1 MITGNEVK
9 KLSHP
14 GTVGTRELTSWILVA
29 VLLSMLI
36 TIITVMAIKTIYTRK
51 ETASRDIDQPDISQ
65 DCKMEGN
72 PCYETVTLRQI
83 TASAHQA
90 HTHDYQE
97 IRQPI
102 S

>member
-1 MITGNEVK
+1 MVTGNEVK

-36 TIITVMAIKTIYTRK
+36 TIITVMAIKIIYTRK
-51 ETASRDIDQPDISQ
+51 KTASRDIDQPDIYQ

-72 PCYETVTLRQI
+72 PCYETVTLRQT
-83 TASAHQA
+83 TASVHQA
-90 HTHDYQE
+90 HAHDYQE

>member
-1 MITGNEVK
+1 MVIAGNEVK

-14 GTVGTRELTSWILVA
+14 GTAGTRSRELISWILVA
-29 VLLSMLI
+29 VLSMLI
-36 TIITVMAIKTIYTRK
+36 TVITVMAIKIIYTRK
-51 ETASRDIDQPDISQ
+51 KTASRDVDQPDISQ

-90 HTHDYQE
+90 HAHDYQE
-97 IRQPI
+97 I
-102 S
+102 